1 MKQPLLEITDLDLR
15 LAGTPDATAS
25 TLVQGVSLRVDP
37 ASITA
42 VVGESGSGKTL
53 TALSSI
59 GLLPPAIQVVNGSIR
74 IAGRPCEHQSQKAW
88 RSMRGGIVSMVFQEP
103 MTALDPVFTVGELMQ
118 ETLALD
124 GVSRRDAR
132 EKALALLEEVRV
144 PEPERCLASVPH
156 QLSGGMRQRVV
167 IALALAR
174 DPSLLL
180 ADEPTTALD
189 AITQEAVMDLFDE
202 LRRTRGLGILL
213 ITHDLALVAHR
224 VQQLVVMHGGRICE
238 SGASDLLMQNPR
250 HPYTRGLLACRLPVE
265 SRAEPLKQMDA
276 VLEDPRSW
284 TPVQSEEGPVKPWW
298 PSSTG
303 TKDSS
308 PRLVSIASDH
318 FLAV

>member
-1 MKQPLLEITDLDLR
+1 MKSPLLEITDLDLQV
-15 LAGTPDATAS
+15 AKAADETPTS
-25 TLVQGVSLRVDP
+25 LVRGLSIRVDSS
-37 ASITA
+37 SITA

-53 TALSSI
+53 TALAAI
-59 GLLPPAIQVVNGSIR
+59 GLLPPAIEMIGGSIR
-74 IAGRPCEHQSQKAW
+74 IAGRNCEHQSQKAW
-88 RSMRGGIVSMVFQEP
+88 QSMRGQFVSMVFQEP

-132 EKALALLEEVRV
+132 EQALALLEEVRV
-144 PEPERCLASVPH
+144 PDPRRCLSSAPH

-174 DPSLLL
+174 NPSLLL

-202 LRRTRGLGILL
+202 LRVSRGLGILL

-224 VQQLVVMHGGRICE
+224 VQQLVVLHGGRVCE
-238 SGASDLLMQNPR
+238 AGASDRLIENPR

-265 SRAEPLKQMDA
+265 SRQEPLKQMDM
-276 VLEDPRSW
+276 VLDDPSSW
-284 TPVQSEEGPVKPWW
+284 TLVSSEEGPVKPWW
-298 PSSTG
+298 PSSNVP
-303 TKDSS
+303 DSS
-308 PRLVSIASDH
+308 PSRLVSVGPDH